1 MKRYWKMDLS
11 HADGSPLVLVV
22 ATSHGAVETDLGAHP
37 EASLIRVA
45 TQDEPRETG
54 TKFFDCW
61 KENPDF
67 AHRALARG
75 AFMHCLQAM
84 KRPCDSVPAFTELT
98 GVEPQTRPTSWIGVM
113 QIVPVWENP
122 RMKS

>member
-11 HADGSPLVLVV
+11 RADGSPLVIVV
-22 ATSHGAVETDLGAHP
+22 ATSNGAVETDLGAHS
-37 EASLIRVA
+37 EASLIRLA
-45 TQDEPRETG
+45 TQHEPRETG
-54 TKFFDCW
+54 TKFFDRW

-84 KRPCDSVPAFTELT
+84 KFPSDPAPTFTELS
-98 GVEPQTRPTSWIGVM
+98 GVEPQTRPTNWIGVL

-122 RMKS
+122 KMRS